1 MMLLVLVVVRAAA
14 LAGMVSMAVT
24 TVMALAT
31 IRATT
36 VMVVMAA

>member
-31 IRATT
+31 IGAT
-36 VMVVMAA
+36 VMVAMAA

>member
-1 MMLLVLVVVRAAA
+1 MMLLVLVVVGAAA

-31 IRATT
+31 IGAT